1 MPRYNIADATNAA
14 VKLKSTNVRLLD
26 VGHTGGTFLTDEF
39 GYKVAER
46 KLFRI
51 KILSILSGFIIP
63 FFLIYTHSF
72 IYENIALCLL
82 AIFLSFIGMISE
94 RWLFFAQAK
103 HVVNLYHGVDKV

>member
-1 MPRYNIADATNAA
+1 MQQMRR

-51 KILSILSGFIIP
+51 KNVSIISGFIIP
-63 FFLIYTHSF
+63 FF
-72 IYENIALCLL
+72 
-82 AIFLSFIGMISE
+82 
-94 RWLFFAQAK
+94 
-103 HVVNLYHGVDKV
+103 